1 MNKLI
6 VAAVATAVS
15 AFVAA
20 PAQAAPPSGGSTTS
34 SVTVVNTTAA
44 PVPTTV
50 QNVVGVDVLAGPDT
64 RARIWQGYCTIAIG
78 EYTCSLIKW
87 VSAPP
92 GMVMRVVGLTG
103 VINGPCKESGGHVVL
118 TGAFQAPG
126 AAEVPTRIATSG
138 TVLRPSPTST
148 RTLLQFQGNAFF
160 TTIKLAEFSFDSG
173 TAACGNSFG
182 DITVHYVLEPLA

>member
-6 VAAVATAVS
+6 VAAIATAVS
-15 AFVAA
+15 GFVSAPVQAA
-20 PAQAAPPSGGSTTS
+20 PASSGGS
-34 SVTVVNTTAA
+34 SVTVVNTLAA

-64 RARIWQGYCTIAIG
+64 RARIWQGTCTIAIG
-78 EYTCSLIKW
+78 AYTCSLTKNIT
-87 VSAPP
+87 APA

-103 VINGPCKESGGHVVL
+103 IINGPCQESGGHVVMV
-118 TGAFQAPG
+118 GSFQAPG
-126 AAEVPTRIATSG
+126 ATDTYTRLVTSG

-160 TTIKLAEFSFDSG
+160 TTIKYAEFAFDNG
-173 TAACGNSFG
+173 PAACGNSFA
-182 DITVHYVLEPLA
+182 DIAVHYVLEPLA